1 MNIDDIQK
9 YKLVKNKTLSSSDV
23 VKSSFTNVLESLKKD
38 DYVLVEN
45 QRQRKVVVIQDIET
59 FSQISKIEQRFFS
72 GAIKTYDDNILLAK
86 TFIKENIFYLM
97 CFESKNITFPKIES
111 ILQNVNTT
119 NGGFDAQ
126 VTHQLMNGWKLILD
140 IPDSNITFTQILSL
154 HSQIAKEQALEWGV
168 LRSGNVSISGTSF
181 SPKIVRQKDIEE
193 MILKVRNSDDI
204 YKEISYFIP
213 KLIKMQPFWDG
224 NKRTSIILA
233 NRLLIENHSGIISI
247 NNHHFEEFNNLL
259 SNYYND
265 DTKLEEV
272 ALFIE
277 NNCIYNTLEKKLKR

>member
-111 ILQNVNTT
+111 ILQNVNIT

-265 DTKLEEV
+265 NTKLEEV

>member
-1 MNIDDIQK
+1 MNTNDIKRYQQ
-9 YKLVKNKTLSSSDV
+9 VKNKTLSSSDV
-23 VKSSFTNVLESLKKD
+23 VKSSFTNVLENLLKD

-59 FSQISKIEQRFFS
+59 FAGVSNIEPRSFS
-72 GAIKTYDDNILLAK
+72 GSVRTYYDNVLLAK
-86 TFIKENIFYLM
+86 TFIKENVFYLM

-111 ILQNVNTT
+111 ILQSNNKT
-119 NGGFDAQ
+119 NQGFDAQ
-126 VTHQLMNGWKLILD
+126 VTNQLMDGWKFILD
-140 IPDSNITFTQILSL
+140 IPDSNITFTQLLSL

-168 LRSGNVSISGTSF
+168 LRSGVVSISGTSF
-181 SPKIVRQKDIEE
+181 SPKVVRQKDIES
-193 MILKVRNSDDI
+193 MIAKVRNSDDI

-233 NRLLIENHSGIISI
+233 NRLLIENYKGIISV
-247 NNHHFEEFNNLL
+247 NNDHFEEFNNLL
-259 SNYYND
+259 SIYYND
-265 DTKLEEV
+265 ETKLDDI

-277 NNCIYNTLEKKLKR
+277 ENCIYNTLDKKLKR

>member
-59 FSQISKIEQRFFS
+59 FSQIPKIEQRFFS

-111 ILQNVNTT
+111 ILQNVNIT

-265 DTKLEEV
+265 NTKLEEV